1 MKKVFWGFFF
11 IYLNF
16 NLTLNGFKLNL
27 LPDFVGY
34 LLLYQATGTLAGESG
49 RFQKLRPFSVAMA
62 VYTGILWV
70 GELLGVTGEN
80 WQGILLDTAALVV
93 SLYISWNVVQAILEM
108 EESRSADLNGRAVR
122 RDWLVL
128 VIAEFVSVGL
138 LLLCRPL
145 PVGWSLLGPAAAYEG
160 VDLLVQEP
168 VGSGC
173 ILGIVV
179 PFVDRLVP
187 QHPDGVECVPGALG
201 DVVSL
206 IELLNGIRKIRIYDE
221 VLSCRET
228 DDLFHR
234 LPALHQSQVVLSPAD
249 KVRHV
254 GQAPLHALPCT
265 RVSDISHS
273 NLLPVYGE
281 VNHT

>member
-11 IYLNF
+11 VYLNF
-16 NLTLNGFKLNL
+16 NLTLNGHALNL

-34 LLLYQATGTLAGESG
+34 ILLFQAAGALAEESG
-49 RFQKLRPFSVAMA
+49 RFRTLRPFVAGMA

-80 WQGILLDTAALVV
+80 WLGILLDTAALVV

-145 PVGWSLLGPAAAYEG
+145 LFTTS
-160 VDLLVQEP
+160 
-168 VGSGC
+168 
-173 ILGIVV
+173 
-179 PFVDRLVP
+179 
-187 QHPDGVECVPGALG
+187 
-201 DVVSL
+201 
-206 IELLNGIRKIRIYDE
+206 E
-221 VLSCRET
+221 VLLISVLLLFVALALVAVIIRFLSSLWKCAKRCE
-228 DDLFHR
+228 DLPPKDAG
-234 LPALHQSQVVLSPAD
+234 LEEL
-249 KVRHV
+249 
-254 GQAPLHALPCT
+254 
-265 RVSDISHS
+265 
-273 NLLPVYGE
+273 
-281 VNHT
+281 

>member
-16 NLTLNGFKLNL
+16 HLTLNGITLNL

-34 LLLYQATGTLAGESG
+34 LLLYQAAGTLAGESG

-80 WQGILLDTAALVV
+80 WLGILLDTAALVV

-145 PVGWSLLGPAAAYEG
+145 LFTTS
-160 VDLLVQEP
+160 
-168 VGSGC
+168 
-173 ILGIVV
+173 
-179 PFVDRLVP
+179 
-187 QHPDGVECVPGALG
+187 
-201 DVVSL
+201 
-206 IELLNGIRKIRIYDE
+206 E
-221 VLSCRET
+221 VLLISVLLLFVALALVAVIIRFLSSLWKCAKRCE
-228 DDLFHR
+228 DLPPKDAG
-234 LPALHQSQVVLSPAD
+234 LEEL
-249 KVRHV
+249 
-254 GQAPLHALPCT
+254 
-265 RVSDISHS
+265 
-273 NLLPVYGE
+273 
-281 VNHT
+281 